1 MLLPALMSISD
12 ENTIETP
19 LTSESYRQAKFWA
32 GKCVEPDA
40 SFCGRNKFF

>member
-1 MLLPALMSISD
+1 MSISD